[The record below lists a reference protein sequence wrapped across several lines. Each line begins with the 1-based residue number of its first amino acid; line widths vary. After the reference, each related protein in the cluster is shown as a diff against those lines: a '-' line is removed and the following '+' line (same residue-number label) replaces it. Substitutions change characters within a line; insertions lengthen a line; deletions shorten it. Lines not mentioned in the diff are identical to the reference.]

1 MKIEKCDCEECV
13 NCDYRVYDNFSPLE
27 PYCLIYNRFIV
38 DMRRHN
44 ESCCDFEPVEEDGND

>member
-13 NCDYRVYDNFSPLE
+13 NCDYRIYDNFSPLE

-38 DMRRHN
+38 DMTRRN
-44 ESCCDFEPVEEDGND
+44 ESCCDFEPVEDSND